1 MSKLVKK
8 ASEHAKR
15 KQGLQNPNTHTL
27 KRVTTPLTHESLNR
41 AIGFM
46 VITAV
51 LVAVSLILVLLG

>member
-15 KQGLQNPNTHTL
+15 KQSFHNANTIPV
-27 KRVTTPLTHESLNR
+27 KRMTMPLTHESLNR